1 MRIIT
6 IAHQKGGVGKTTLTL
21 NLAYCFK
28 ESMRVA
34 ILDSDP
40 QGSIAGL
47 GELGEVKGIDFVS
60 FEDFTK
66 GTITGYDILMIDTPP
81 YLSNRLPDFFAVSDF
96 VLIPT
101 KAGILDAMAIR
112 ATIALLQQAQTK
124 RPTLKAGIVLNMIRS
139 NTSITEEIKSI
150 LVKYD
155 MPVLKTMISER
166 VSYARSPI
174 TGGVFTTDDVK
185 AQEEII
191 NLATEIIEAI

>member
-21 NLAYCFK
+21 NLAYCFR
-28 ESMRVA
+28 ESMKVA

-47 GELGEVKGIDFVS
+47 GELGEVEGIDFVS
-60 FEDFTK
+60 YEDFTNGK
-66 GTITGYDILMIDTPP
+66 VTGYDILMIDTPP
-81 YLSNRLPDFFAVSDF
+81 YLSDRLPDFFAVSDF
-96 VLIPT
+96 VLVPT
-101 KAGILDAMAIR
+101 KAGYLDVMAIR

-155 MPVLKTMISER
+155 MPLMKTMISER

-174 TGGVFTTDDVK
+174 TGGIFTTDDVK

-191 NLATEIIEAI
+191 NLATEIIEAL

>member
-6 IAHQKGGVGKTTLTL
+6 IAHQKGGVGKTTLAL

-28 ESMRVA
+28 ESMKIA

-40 QGSIAGL
+40 QGSITGL
-47 GELGEVKGIDFVS
+47 GELGEIEGIDFIS
-60 FEDFTK
+60 YEDFIVGK
-66 GTITGYDILMIDTPP
+66 ITGYDILIIDTPP
-81 YLSNRLPDFFAVSDF
+81 YLSNKLPDFFGVSDF

-101 KAGILDAMAIR
+101 KAGVLDVMAIR
-112 ATIALLQQAQTK
+112 ATIALLRQSQIKQ
-124 RPTLKAGIVLNMIRS
+124 PSLKIGIVLNMIRS
-139 NTSITEEIKSI
+139 STSITKEIKAI
-150 LVKYD
+150 LIKYD
-155 MPVLKTMISER
+155 MPIMNTMISER

-191 NLATEIIEAI
+191 NLANEIIELL